1 MLMKYES
8 ASQHNHLV
16 SKRKFPAIFRSFE
29 VISFRW
35 LWLSILFSS
44 MSMGIRMLAQGWL
57 VLEMTDSA
65 FWVGAI
71 AGIQGLGLVAF
82 GTVGGAIVDRFEK
95 RKIITTVHAFTGI
108 ASIITALLVITD
120 TIELWHM
127 PFLAFAQGLAMS
139 VQIPGNNSL
148 AYQLVGPDRL
158 LNAMATRL
166 AAMNISRIIGSLI
179 AGSLIAQLGIGSAYI
194 FAASG
199 SLIGII
205 FLWRIPESGPNTDP
219 RVAFWKEIKHG
230 IEYVWA
236 NPTIRRLLLLSLCM
250 EAFGFSHFVMMPVMA
265 RDVLEVGATGLGYLS
280 AASGV
285 GSALST
291 IAVASLGDFHRKGIL
306 LTTAALAAGIAL
318 ILFAISPWFILS
330 LFLVALAGGTLMA
343 YDVTMATMLQ
353 LISTD
358 NMRGRVLGVYGLTF
372 GFTPVGGL
380 LAGSIAAIFSAP
392 LAISAGGAIIALWV
406 TSLSRY
412 TFGLQSPTLGM
423 TENDPD
429 GEHHGIAED

>member
-1 MLMKYES
+1 MTYQDP
-8 ASQHNHLV
+8 SQYDV
-16 SKRKFPAIFRSFE
+16 QVDSRKFPNILLAFQ
-29 VISFRW
+29 VIPFRW
-35 LWLSILFSS
+35 LWFSILFSS

-57 VLEMTDSA
+57 VLDMTNSA

-71 AGIQGLGLVAF
+71 AGMQGLGLVTF
-82 GTVGGAIVDRFEK
+82 GTIGGAIVDRFEK
-95 RKIITTVHAFTGI
+95 RKVITIVHLCTGV
-108 ASIITALLVITD
+108 ASCTTALLVITG
-120 TIELWHM
+120 TVELWHM
-127 PFLAFAQGLAMS
+127 PFLAFAQGIAMS
-139 VQIPGNNSL
+139 IQIPGNNAL
-148 AYQLVGPDRL
+148 AYQLVGPKRL

-179 AGSLIAQLGIGSAYI
+179 AGSLIAQFGIGSAYL

-199 SLIGII
+199 SLIGIA
-205 FLWRIPESGPNTDP
+205 FLWCIPKSSPSSDIKAP
-219 RVAFWKEIKHG
+219 FWQEIKQG
-230 IEYVWA
+230 MGYIWA
-236 NPTIRRLLLLSLCM
+236 NPTIKRLLFLSLFM

-306 LTTAALAAGIAL
+306 LTVAALLAGVSL
-318 ILFAISPWFILS
+318 ILFALSPWFILS
-330 LFLVALAGGTLMA
+330 LFLVALAGGALMG

-353 LISTD
+353 LLSTN

-380 LAGSIAAIFSAP
+380 IAGSVAAIFSAS
-392 LAISAGGAIIALWV
+392 LAISIGGAVIIVYVA
-406 TSLSRY
+406 SLARH
-412 TFGLQSPTLGM
+412 TLRLGS
-423 TENDPD
+423 TDQET
-429 GEHHGIAED
+429 I